1 MDEENDQCED
11 VVDIG
16 HQQRRE
22 HKVPILTDILKASQ
36 CEKYRSGSF
45 IFLSQ

>member
-22 HKVPILTDILKASQ
+22 HKVPILTDILKPV
-36 CEKYRSGSF
+36 YF
-45 IFLSQ
+45 IFDGKELHTE